1 MTVWRLTFDSLVK
14 NYDMV
19 QALKGVSFSL
29 GQGVNGLLGPNGAG
43 KSTMM
48 NILSGNLAQTSGSII
63 YNGRDIR
70 KMGKDFRKLLG
81 YMPQQQALYPGFTA
95 VQFLSYMAALRG
107 MGKAETAEAVPRVLS
122 QVALEDVANRKI
134 KTFSGGMKQRLLIAQ
149 AILADPEVL
158 VLDEPTA
165 GLDPKQRIAIRNLI
179 ASLAEKKIV
188 IVSTHVVSD
197 VAGIAK
203 EILLLKQGEL
213 ISQLPPGELIHQ
225 IDGTVWNVV
234 VKKEELPSWQS
245 QYRVSNIAYDENGFC
260 LRLLSDTEIVGGYRV
275 KPNLEDVYLSYFGE

>member
-1 MTVWRLTFDSLVK
+1 MELTFDGLVK
-14 NYDMV
+14 NYDTV
-19 QALKGVSFSL
+19 KALKGVSFTL
-29 GQGVNGLLGPNGAG
+29 TPGVNGLLGPNGAG

-48 NILSGNLAQTSGSII
+48 NILSGNLSQTAGRITF
-63 YNGRDIR
+63 NGEDIR
-70 KMGKDFRKLLG
+70 SMGKAFRKRLG

-95 VQFLSYMAALRG
+95 AQFLGYMATLRG
-107 MGKAETAEAVPRVLS
+107 MGKTQATDAVHRVLR
-122 QVALEDVANRKI
+122 QVELEDVATRKI

-149 AILADPEVL
+149 AILADPDVL

-179 ASLAEKKIV
+179 ASLAERKIV

-197 VAGIAK
+197 IAGIAK

-213 ISQLPPGELIHQ
+213 ISRQSPAELIRQ
-225 IDGTVWNVV
+225 IDGIVWEVSV
-234 VKKEELPSWQS
+234 SKDDLPNWQS
-245 QYRVSNIAYDENGFC
+245 RYRISNMAYDGSDFC
-260 LRLLSDTEIVGGYRV
+260 LRLLSDEAVPGGHPV

>member
-1 MTVWRLTFDSLVK
+1 MELTFDGLLKDYDTVK
-14 NYDMV
+14 
-19 QALKGVSFSL
+19 ALKGVSFTL
-29 GQGVNGLLGPNGAG
+29 TPGVNGLLGPNGAG

-48 NILSGNLAQTSGSII
+48 NILSGNLSQTSGRITF
-63 YNGRDIR
+63 NGEDIR
-70 KMGKDFRKLLG
+70 NMGKEFRKRLG

-95 VQFLSYMAALRG
+95 AQFLGYMASLRG
-107 MGKAETAEAVPRVLS
+107 MGKAEATDAVHRVLR
-122 QVALEDVANRKI
+122 QVALEDVATRKI

-149 AILADPEVL
+149 AILADPDVL

-179 ASLAEKKIV
+179 ASLAERKIV

-197 VAGIAK
+197 IAGIAK

-213 ISQLPPGELIHQ
+213 IAQLPPAELIRQ
-225 IDGTVWNVV
+225 IDGTVWEVSV
-234 VKKEELPSWQS
+234 SKEDLPHWQS
-245 QYRVSNIAYDENGFC
+245 CYRISNMAYDGSDFC
-260 LRLLSDTEIVGGYRV
+260 LRLLSDAAVPGGSRV

>member
-1 MTVWRLTFDSLVK
+1 MELTFDGLVK
-14 NYDMV
+14 NYDTV
-19 QALKGVSFSL
+19 KALKGVSFTL
-29 GQGVNGLLGPNGAG
+29 TPGVNGLLGPNGAG

-48 NILSGNLAQTSGSII
+48 NILSGNLSQTSGRISF
-63 YNGRDIR
+63 NGEDIR
-70 KMGKDFRKLLG
+70 NMGKEFRKRLG

-95 VQFLSYMAALRG
+95 AQFLGYMATLRG
-107 MGKAETAEAVPRVLS
+107 MEKAEATDAVHRVLR
-122 QVALEDVANRKI
+122 QVALEDVATRKI

-149 AILADPEVL
+149 AILADPDVL

-179 ASLAEKKIV
+179 ASLAERKIV

-197 VAGIAK
+197 IAGIAK

-213 ISQLPPGELIHQ
+213 ISQLPPAELIRQ
-225 IDGTVWNVV
+225 IDGTVWEVSV
-234 VKKEELPSWQS
+234 SKDDLPLWQS
-245 QYRVSNIAYDENGFC
+245 CYRISNMAYDGSDFC
-260 LRLLSDTEIVGGYRV
+260 LRLLSDVAVPGGHRV

>member
-1 MTVWRLTFDSLVK
+1 MELTLDGLVK
-14 NYDMV
+14 NYDTV
-19 QALKGVSFSL
+19 KALKGVSFTL
-29 GQGVNGLLGPNGAG
+29 TPGVNGLLGPNGAG

-48 NILSGNLAQTSGSII
+48 NILSGNLSQTAGRITF
-63 YNGRDIR
+63 NGEDIR
-70 KMGKDFRKLLG
+70 NMGKAFRKRLG

-95 VQFLSYMAALRG
+95 AQFLGYMATLRG
-107 MGKAETAEAVPRVLS
+107 MRKTEATDAVRRVLR
-122 QVALEDVANRKI
+122 QVELEDVALRRI

-149 AILADPEVL
+149 AILADPDVL

-179 ASLAEKKIV
+179 ASLAERKIV

-197 VAGIAK
+197 IAGIAK

-213 ISQLPPGELIHQ
+213 ISQLPLAELIRQ
-225 IDGTVWNVV
+225 IDGIVWEVSV
-234 VKKEELPSWQS
+234 SKDDLPNWQS
-245 QYRVSNIAYDENGFC
+245 RYRISNMAYDGSDFC
-260 LRLLSDTEIVGGYRV
+260 LRLLSDEAVPGGHPV

>member
-1 MTVWRLTFDSLVK
+1 MELTFDGLVK
-14 NYDMV
+14 NYDTV
-19 QALKGVSFSL
+19 KALKGVSFTL
-29 GQGVNGLLGPNGAG
+29 TPGVNGLLGPNGAG

-48 NILSGNLAQTSGSII
+48 NILSGNLSQTAGRITF
-63 YNGRDIR
+63 NGEDIR
-70 KMGKDFRKLLG
+70 NMGKAFRKRLG

-95 VQFLSYMAALRG
+95 AQFLGYMATLRG
-107 MGKAETAEAVPRVLS
+107 MRKTEATDAVRRVLR
-122 QVALEDVANRKI
+122 QVELEDVALRRI

-149 AILADPEVL
+149 AILADPDVL

-179 ASLAEKKIV
+179 ASLAERKIV

-197 VAGIAK
+197 IAGIAK

-213 ISQLPPGELIHQ
+213 ISRQSPAELIRQ
-225 IDGTVWNVV
+225 IDGIVWEVSV
-234 VKKEELPSWQS
+234 SKDDLPNWQS
-245 QYRVSNIAYDENGFC
+245 RYRISNMAYDGSDFC
-260 LRLLSDTEIVGGYRV
+260 LRLLSDEAVPGGHPV

>member
-1 MTVWRLTFDSLVK
+1 MELTFDGLVK
-14 NYDMV
+14 NYDTV
-19 QALKGVSFSL
+19 KALKGVSFTL
-29 GQGVNGLLGPNGAG
+29 TPGVNGLLGPNGAG

-48 NILSGNLAQTSGSII
+48 NILSGNLSQTSGRITF
-63 YNGRDIR
+63 NGEDIR
-70 KMGKDFRKLLG
+70 NMGKAFRKRLG

-95 VQFLSYMAALRG
+95 AQFLGYMATLRG
-107 MGKAETAEAVPRVLS
+107 MGKAEATDAVHRVLR
-122 QVALEDVANRKI
+122 QVDLEDVALRRI

-149 AILADPEVL
+149 AILADPDVL

-179 ASLAEKKIV
+179 ASLAEQKIV

-197 VAGIAK
+197 IAGIAK

-213 ISQLPPGELIHQ
+213 ISQLPPAELIQQ
-225 IDGTVWNVV
+225 IDGTVWEVSV
-234 VKKEELPSWQS
+234 SKDDLASWQS
-245 QYRVSNIAYDENGFC
+245 RYRISNMAYDGSDFC
-260 LRLLSDTEIVGGYRV
+260 LRLLSDAAVPGGHRV

>member
-1 MTVWRLTFDSLVK
+1 MELTFDGLVK
-14 NYDMV
+14 NYDTV
-19 QALKGVSFSL
+19 KALKGVSFTL
-29 GQGVNGLLGPNGAG
+29 TPGVNGLLGPNGAG

-48 NILSGNLAQTSGSII
+48 NILSGNLSQTSGRITF
-63 YNGRDIR
+63 NGEDIR
-70 KMGKDFRKLLG
+70 NMGKEFRKRLG

-95 VQFLSYMAALRG
+95 AQFLGYMATLRG
-107 MGKAETAEAVPRVLS
+107 MEKAEATDAVHRVLR
-122 QVALEDVANRKI
+122 QVALEDVAIRKI

-149 AILADPEVL
+149 AILADPDVL

-179 ASLAEKKIV
+179 ASLAERKIV

-197 VAGIAK
+197 IAGIAK

-213 ISQLPPGELIHQ
+213 ISQLPPAELIQQ
-225 IDGTVWNVV
+225 IDGTVWEVSV
-234 VKKEELPSWQS
+234 SKDDLASWQS
-245 QYRVSNIAYDENGFC
+245 RYRISNMAYDGSDFC
-260 LRLLSDTEIVGGYRV
+260 LRLLSDAAVPGGHRV

>member
-1 MTVWRLTFDSLVK
+1 MELTFDGLVK
-14 NYDMV
+14 NYDTV
-19 QALKGVSFSL
+19 KALKDVSFTL
-29 GQGVNGLLGPNGAG
+29 TPGVNGLLGPNGAG

-48 NILSGNLAQTSGSII
+48 NILSGNLSQTAGRITF
-63 YNGRDIR
+63 NGEDIR
-70 KMGKDFRKLLG
+70 SMGKAFRKRLG

-95 VQFLSYMAALRG
+95 AQFLGYMATLRG
-107 MGKAETAEAVPRVLS
+107 MEKAEATDAVHRVLR
-122 QVALEDVANRKI
+122 QVELEDVATRKI

-149 AILADPEVL
+149 AILADPDVL

-179 ASLAEKKIV
+179 ASLAERKIV

-197 VAGIAK
+197 IAGIAK

-213 ISQLPPGELIHQ
+213 ISQLPPAELIQQ
-225 IDGTVWNVV
+225 IDGTVWEVSV
-234 VKKEELPSWQS
+234 SKDDLPSWQS
-245 QYRVSNIAYDENGFC
+245 RYRISNMAYDGSDFC
-260 LRLLSDTEIVGGYRV
+260 LRLLSDEAVPGGHRV

>member
-1 MTVWRLTFDSLVK
+1 MELTFDGLVK
-14 NYDMV
+14 NYDTV
-19 QALKGVSFSL
+19 KALKGVSFTL
-29 GQGVNGLLGPNGAG
+29 TPGVNGLLGPNGAG

-48 NILSGNLAQTSGSII
+48 NILSGNLSQTAGRITF
-63 YNGRDIR
+63 NGEDIR
-70 KMGKDFRKLLG
+70 SMGKAFRKRLG

-95 VQFLSYMAALRG
+95 AQFLGYMATLRG
-107 MGKAETAEAVPRVLS
+107 MEKAEATDAVHRVLR
-122 QVALEDVANRKI
+122 QVALEDVALRRI

-149 AILADPEVL
+149 AILADPDVL

-179 ASLAEKKIV
+179 ASLAERKIV

-197 VAGIAK
+197 IAGIAK

-213 ISQLPPGELIHQ
+213 ISRQSPAELIRQ
-225 IDGTVWNVV
+225 IDGIVWEVSV
-234 VKKEELPSWQS
+234 SKDDLPNWQS
-245 QYRVSNIAYDENGFC
+245 RYRISNMAYDGSDFC
-260 LRLLSDTEIVGGYRV
+260 LRLLSDEAVPGGHPV

>member
-1 MTVWRLTFDSLVK
+1 MELTLDGLVK
-14 NYDMV
+14 NYDSV
-19 QALKGVSFSL
+19 KALKGVSFSL
-29 GQGVNGLLGPNGAG
+29 TPGVNGLLGPNGAG

-48 NILSGNLAQTSGSII
+48 NILSGNLSQTAGRITF
-63 YNGRDIR
+63 NGEDIR
-70 KMGKDFRKLLG
+70 SMGKAFRKRLG

-95 VQFLSYMAALRG
+95 AQFLGYMATLRG
-107 MGKAETAEAVPRVLS
+107 MGKTEATDAVHRVLR
-122 QVALEDVANRKI
+122 QVELEDVALRRI

-149 AILADPEVL
+149 AILADPDVL

-179 ASLAEKKIV
+179 ASLAEQKIV

-197 VAGIAK
+197 IAGIAK

-213 ISQLPPGELIHQ
+213 ISRQSPAELIRQ
-225 IDGTVWNVV
+225 IDGIVWEVSV
-234 VKKEELPSWQS
+234 SKDDLPSWQS
-245 QYRVSNIAYDENGFC
+245 RYRISNMAYDGSDFC
-260 LRLLSDTEIVGGYRV
+260 LRLLSDAAVPGGRRV

>member
-1 MTVWRLTFDSLVK
+1 MELTFDGLVK
-14 NYDMV
+14 NYDTV
-19 QALKGVSFSL
+19 KALKGVSITL
-29 GQGVNGLLGPNGAG
+29 TPGVNGLLGPNGAG

-48 NILSGNLAQTSGSII
+48 NILSGNLSQTAGRITF
-63 YNGRDIR
+63 NGEDIR
-70 KMGKDFRKLLG
+70 NMGKAFRKRLG

-95 VQFLSYMAALRG
+95 AQFLGYMATLRG
-107 MGKAETAEAVPRVLS
+107 MRKTEATDAVRRVLR
-122 QVALEDVANRKI
+122 QVELEDVALRRI

-149 AILADPEVL
+149 AFLADPDVL

-179 ASLAEKKIV
+179 ASLAERKIV

-197 VAGIAK
+197 IAGIAK

-213 ISQLPPGELIHQ
+213 ISRQSPAELIRQ
-225 IDGTVWNVV
+225 IDGIVWEVSV
-234 VKKEELPSWQS
+234 SKDDLPNWQS
-245 QYRVSNIAYDENGFC
+245 RYRISNMAYDGSDFC
-260 LRLLSDTEIVGGYRV
+260 LRLLSDEAVPGGHPV

>member
-1 MTVWRLTFDSLVK
+1 MELTFDGLVK
-14 NYDMV
+14 NYDTV
-19 QALKGVSFSL
+19 KALKGVSFTL
-29 GQGVNGLLGPNGAG
+29 TPGVNGLLGPNGAG

-48 NILSGNLAQTSGSII
+48 NILSGNLSQTAGRITF
-63 YNGRDIR
+63 NGEDIR
-70 KMGKDFRKLLG
+70 NMGKEFRKRLG

-95 VQFLSYMAALRG
+95 AQFLGYMATLRG
-107 MGKAETAEAVPRVLS
+107 MEKAEATDAVHRVLR
-122 QVALEDVANRKI
+122 QVALEDVALRRI

-149 AILADPEVL
+149 AILADPDVL

-179 ASLAEKKIV
+179 ASLAERKIV

-197 VAGIAK
+197 IAGIAK

-213 ISQLPPGELIHQ
+213 ISRQSPAELIRQ
-225 IDGTVWNVV
+225 IDGIVWEVSV
-234 VKKEELPSWQS
+234 SKDDLPNWQS
-245 QYRVSNIAYDENGFC
+245 RYRISNMAYDGSDFC
-260 LRLLSDTEIVGGYRV
+260 LRLLSDEAVPGGHPV

>member
-1 MTVWRLTFDSLVK
+1 MELTLDGLVK
-14 NYDMV
+14 NYDTV
-19 QALKGVSFSL
+19 KALKGVSFTL
-29 GQGVNGLLGPNGAG
+29 TPGVNGLLGPNGAG

-48 NILSGNLAQTSGSII
+48 NILSGNLSQTAGRITF
-63 YNGRDIR
+63 NGEDIR
-70 KMGKDFRKLLG
+70 NMGKAFRKRLG

-95 VQFLSYMAALRG
+95 AQFLGYMATLRG
-107 MGKAETAEAVPRVLS
+107 MGKTEATDAVHRVLR
-122 QVALEDVANRKI
+122 QVELEDVALRRI

-149 AILADPEVL
+149 AILADPDVL

-179 ASLAEKKIV
+179 ASLAERKIV

-197 VAGIAK
+197 IAGIAK

-213 ISQLPPGELIHQ
+213 ISRQSPAELIRQ
-225 IDGTVWNVV
+225 IDGIVWEVSV
-234 VKKEELPSWQS
+234 SKDDLPNWQS
-245 QYRVSNIAYDENGFC
+245 RYRISNMAYDGSDFC
-260 LRLLSDTEIVGGYRV
+260 LRLLSDEAVPGGHPV

>member
-1 MTVWRLTFDSLVK
+1 MELTLDGLVK
-14 NYDMV
+14 NYDTV
-19 QALKGVSFSL
+19 KALKGVSFTL
-29 GQGVNGLLGPNGAG
+29 TPGVNGLLGPNGAG

-48 NILSGNLAQTSGSII
+48 NILSGNLSQTAGRITF
-63 YNGRDIR
+63 NGEDIR
-70 KMGKDFRKLLG
+70 NMGKAFRKRLG

-95 VQFLSYMAALRG
+95 AQFLGYMATLRG
-107 MGKAETAEAVPRVLS
+107 MRKTEATDAVRRVLR
-122 QVALEDVANRKI
+122 QVELEDVALRRI

-149 AILADPEVL
+149 AILADPDVL

-179 ASLAEKKIV
+179 ASLAERKIV

-197 VAGIAK
+197 IAGIAK

-213 ISQLPPGELIHQ
+213 ISRQSPAELIRQ
-225 IDGTVWNVV
+225 IDGIVWEVSV
-234 VKKEELPSWQS
+234 SKDDLPNWQS
-245 QYRVSNIAYDENGFC
+245 RYRISNMAYDGSDFC
-260 LRLLSDTEIVGGYRV
+260 LRLLSDEAVPGGHPV

>member
-1 MTVWRLTFDSLVK
+1 MELTFDGLVK
-14 NYDMV
+14 NYDTV
-19 QALKGVSFSL
+19 KALKGVSFTL
-29 GQGVNGLLGPNGAG
+29 TPGVNGLLGPNGAG

-48 NILSGNLAQTSGSII
+48 NILSGNLSQTSGRITF
-63 YNGRDIR
+63 NGEDIR
-70 KMGKDFRKLLG
+70 NMGKEFRKRLG

-95 VQFLSYMAALRG
+95 AQFLGYLATLRG
-107 MGKAETAEAVPRVLS
+107 MEKAEATDAVHRVLR
-122 QVALEDVANRKI
+122 QVELEDVATRKI

-149 AILADPEVL
+149 AILADPDVL

-179 ASLAEKKIV
+179 ASLAERKIV

-197 VAGIAK
+197 IAGIAK

-213 ISQLPPGELIHQ
+213 ISRQSPAELIRQ
-225 IDGTVWNVV
+225 IDGIVWEVSV
-234 VKKEELPSWQS
+234 SKDDLPNWQS
-245 QYRVSNIAYDENGFC
+245 RYRISNMAYDGSDFC
-260 LRLLSDTEIVGGYRV
+260 LRLLSDEAVPGGHPV

>member
-1 MTVWRLTFDSLVK
+1 MELTFDGLVK
-14 NYDMV
+14 NYDTV
-19 QALKGVSFSL
+19 KALKSVSFTL
-29 GQGVNGLLGPNGAG
+29 TPGVNGLLGPNGAG

-48 NILSGNLAQTSGSII
+48 NILSGNLSQTAGRITF
-63 YNGRDIR
+63 NGEDIR
-70 KMGKDFRKLLG
+70 NMGKAFRKRLG

-95 VQFLSYMAALRG
+95 AQFLGYMATLRG
-107 MGKAETAEAVPRVLS
+107 MEKAEATDAVHRVLR
-122 QVALEDVANRKI
+122 QVALEDVALRRI

-149 AILADPEVL
+149 AILADPDVL

-179 ASLAEKKIV
+179 ASLAERKIV

-197 VAGIAK
+197 IAGIAK

-213 ISQLPPGELIHQ
+213 ISRQSPAELIRQ
-225 IDGTVWNVV
+225 IDGIVWEVSV
-234 VKKEELPSWQS
+234 SKDDLPNWQS
-245 QYRVSNIAYDENGFC
+245 RYRISNMAYDGSDFC
-260 LRLLSDTEIVGGYRV
+260 LRLLSDEAVPGGHPV

>member
-1 MTVWRLTFDSLVK
+1 MELTLDGLVK
-14 NYDMV
+14 NYDTV
-19 QALKGVSFSL
+19 KALKGGSFTL
-29 GQGVNGLLGPNGAG
+29 TPGVNGLLGPNGAG

-48 NILSGNLAQTSGSII
+48 NILSGNLSQTAGRITF
-63 YNGRDIR
+63 NGEDIR
-70 KMGKDFRKLLG
+70 NMGKAFRKRLG

-95 VQFLSYMAALRG
+95 AQFLGYMATMRG
-107 MGKAETAEAVPRVLS
+107 MEKAEATDAVRRVLR
-122 QVALEDVANRKI
+122 QVELEDVALRRI

-149 AILADPEVL
+149 AILADPDVL

-179 ASLAEKKIV
+179 ASLAERKIV

-197 VAGIAK
+197 IAGIAK

-213 ISQLPPGELIHQ
+213 ISRQSPAELIRQ
-225 IDGTVWNVV
+225 IDGIVWEVSV
-234 VKKEELPSWQS
+234 SKDDLPNWQS
-245 QYRVSNIAYDENGFC
+245 RYRISNMAYDGSDFC
-260 LRLLSDTEIVGGYRV
+260 LRLLSDEAVPGGHPV

>member
-1 MTVWRLTFDSLVK
+1 MELALDGLVK
-14 NYDMV
+14 NYDTV
-19 QALKGVSFSL
+19 KALKGVSFTL
-29 GQGVNGLLGPNGAG
+29 TPGVNGLLGPNGAG

-48 NILSGNLAQTSGSII
+48 NILSGNLSQTAGRITF
-63 YNGRDIR
+63 NGEDIR
-70 KMGKDFRKLLG
+70 NMGKAFRKRLG

-95 VQFLSYMAALRG
+95 AQFLGYMATLRG
-107 MGKAETAEAVPRVLS
+107 MEKAEATDAVRRVLR
-122 QVALEDVANRKI
+122 QVELEDVALRRI

-149 AILADPEVL
+149 AILADPDVL

-179 ASLAEKKIV
+179 ASLAERKIV

-197 VAGIAK
+197 IAGIAK

-213 ISQLPPGELIHQ
+213 ISRQSPAELIRQ
-225 IDGTVWNVV
+225 IDGIVWEVSV
-234 VKKEELPSWQS
+234 SKDDLPNWQS
-245 QYRVSNIAYDENGFC
+245 RYRISNMAYDGSDFC
-260 LRLLSDTEIVGGYRV
+260 LRLLSDEAVPGGHPV

>member
-1 MTVWRLTFDSLVK
+1 MELTFDGLVK
-14 NYDMV
+14 NYDTV
-19 QALKGVSFSL
+19 KALKGVSFTL
-29 GQGVNGLLGPNGAG
+29 TPGVNGLLGPNGAG

-48 NILSGNLAQTSGSII
+48 NILSGNLSQTAGRITF
-63 YNGRDIR
+63 NGEDIR
-70 KMGKDFRKLLG
+70 NMGKAFRKRLG

-95 VQFLSYMAALRG
+95 AQFLGYMATLRG
-107 MGKAETAEAVPRVLS
+107 MGKTEATDAVHRVLR
-122 QVALEDVANRKI
+122 QVELEDVALRRI

-149 AILADPEVL
+149 AILADPDVL

-179 ASLAEKKIV
+179 ASLAERKIV

-197 VAGIAK
+197 IAGIAK

-213 ISQLPPGELIHQ
+213 ISRQSPAELIRQ
-225 IDGTVWNVV
+225 IDGTVWEVSV
-234 VKKEELPSWQS
+234 SKDDLPSWQS
-245 QYRVSNIAYDENGFC
+245 RYRISNMAYDGSDFC
-260 LRLLSDTEIVGGYRV
+260 LRLLSDEAVPGGHPV

>member
-1 MTVWRLTFDSLVK
+1 MELTLDRLVK
-14 NYDMV
+14 NYDTV
-19 QALKGVSFSL
+19 KALKGVSFTL
-29 GQGVNGLLGPNGAG
+29 TPGVNGLLGPNGAG

-48 NILSGNLAQTSGSII
+48 NILSGNLSQTAGRITF
-63 YNGRDIR
+63 NGEDIR
-70 KMGKDFRKLLG
+70 NMGKAFRKRLG

-95 VQFLSYMAALRG
+95 AQFLGYMATLRG
-107 MGKAETAEAVPRVLS
+107 MEKAEATDAVRRVLR
-122 QVALEDVANRKI
+122 QVELEDVALRRI

-149 AILADPEVL
+149 AILADPDVL

-179 ASLAEKKIV
+179 ASLAERKIV

-197 VAGIAK
+197 IAGIAK

-213 ISQLPPGELIHQ
+213 ISRQSPAELIRQ
-225 IDGTVWNVV
+225 IDGIVWEVSV
-234 VKKEELPSWQS
+234 SKEDLPLWQS
-245 QYRVSNIAYDENGFC
+245 HYRISNTAYDGSDFC
-260 LRLLSDTEIVGGYRV
+260 LRLLSDEAVPGGHPV

>member
-1 MTVWRLTFDSLVK
+1 MELTFDGLVK
-14 NYDMV
+14 NYDTV
-19 QALKGVSFSL
+19 KALKGVSFTL
-29 GQGVNGLLGPNGAG
+29 TPGVNGLLGPNGAG

-48 NILSGNLAQTSGSII
+48 NILSGNLSQTAGRITF
-63 YNGRDIR
+63 NGEDIR
-70 KMGKDFRKLLG
+70 SMGKAFRKRLG

-95 VQFLSYMAALRG
+95 AQFLGYMATLRG
-107 MGKAETAEAVPRVLS
+107 MEKAEATDAVHRVLR
-122 QVALEDVANRKI
+122 QVELEDVALRRI

-149 AILADPEVL
+149 AILADPDVL

-179 ASLAEKKIV
+179 ASLAERKIV

-197 VAGIAK
+197 IAGIAK

-213 ISQLPPGELIHQ
+213 ISRQSPAELIRQ
-225 IDGTVWNVV
+225 IDGIVWEVSV
-234 VKKEELPSWQS
+234 SKDDLSSWQS
-245 QYRVSNIAYDENGFC
+245 RYRISNMAYDGSDFC
-260 LRLLSDTEIVGGYRV
+260 LRLLSDAAVPGGHQV

>member
-1 MTVWRLTFDSLVK
+1 MELTFDGLVK
-14 NYDMV
+14 NYDTV
-19 QALKGVSFSL
+19 KALKGVSFTL
-29 GQGVNGLLGPNGAG
+29 TPGVNGLLGPNGAG

-48 NILSGNLAQTSGSII
+48 NILSGNLSQTSGRITF
-63 YNGRDIR
+63 NGEDIR
-70 KMGKDFRKLLG
+70 NMGKAFRKRLG

-95 VQFLSYMAALRG
+95 AQFLGYMASLRG
-107 MGKAETAEAVPRVLS
+107 MEKAEATDAVHRVLR
-122 QVALEDVANRKI
+122 QVALEDVALRRI

-149 AILADPEVL
+149 AILADPDVL

-179 ASLAEKKIV
+179 ASLAERKIV

-197 VAGIAK
+197 IAGIAK

-213 ISQLPPGELIHQ
+213 ISRQSPAELIRQ
-225 IDGTVWNVV
+225 IDGTVWEVSV
-234 VKKEELPSWQS
+234 SKDDLPSWQS
-245 QYRVSNIAYDENGFC
+245 RYRISNMAYDGNDFC
-260 LRLLSDTEIVGGYRV
+260 LRLLSDEAVPGGHPV

>member
-1 MTVWRLTFDSLVK
+1 MELALDGLVK
-14 NYDMV
+14 NYDTV
-19 QALKGVSFSL
+19 KALKGVSFTL
-29 GQGVNGLLGPNGAG
+29 TPGVNGLLGPNGAG

-48 NILSGNLAQTSGSII
+48 NILSGNLSQTAGRITF
-63 YNGRDIR
+63 NGEDIR
-70 KMGKDFRKLLG
+70 NMGKAFRKRLG

-95 VQFLSYMAALRG
+95 AQFLGYMATLRG
-107 MGKAETAEAVPRVLS
+107 MEKAEATDAVHRVLR
-122 QVALEDVANRKI
+122 QVALEDVALRRI

-149 AILADPEVL
+149 AILADPDVL

-179 ASLAEKKIV
+179 ASLAERKIV

-197 VAGIAK
+197 IAGIAK

-213 ISQLPPGELIHQ
+213 ISQQSPAELIRQ
-225 IDGTVWNVV
+225 IDGTVWEVSV
-234 VKKEELPSWQS
+234 SKEDLPLWQS
-245 QYRVSNIAYDENGFC
+245 HYRISNMAYDGSDFC
-260 LRLLSDTEIVGGYRV
+260 LRLLSDEAVPGGHPV

>member
-1 MTVWRLTFDSLVK
+1 MELTFDGLVK
-14 NYDMV
+14 NYDTV
-19 QALKGVSFSL
+19 KALKGVSFTL
-29 GQGVNGLLGPNGAG
+29 TPGVNGLLGPNGAG

-48 NILSGNLAQTSGSII
+48 NILSGNLSQTAGRITF
-63 YNGRDIR
+63 NGEDIR
-70 KMGKDFRKLLG
+70 NMGKEFRKRLG

-95 VQFLSYMAALRG
+95 AQFLGYMATLRG
-107 MGKAETAEAVPRVLS
+107 MGKTEATDAVHRVLR
-122 QVALEDVANRKI
+122 QVELEDVALRRI

-149 AILADPEVL
+149 AILADPDVL

-179 ASLAEKKIV
+179 ASLAERKIV

-197 VAGIAK
+197 IAGIAK

-213 ISQLPPGELIHQ
+213 ISRQSPAELIRQ
-225 IDGTVWNVV
+225 IDGTVWEVSV
-234 VKKEELPSWQS
+234 SKDDLPNWQS
-245 QYRVSNIAYDENGFC
+245 RYRISNMAYDGSDFC
-260 LRLLSDTEIVGGYRV
+260 LRLLSDEAVPGGQPV

>member
-1 MTVWRLTFDSLVK
+1 MELTFDGLVK
-14 NYDMV
+14 NYDTV
-19 QALKGVSFSL
+19 KALKGVSFTL
-29 GQGVNGLLGPNGAG
+29 TPGVNGLLGPNGAG

-48 NILSGNLAQTSGSII
+48 NILSGNLSQTA
-63 YNGRDIR
+63 GRITFDGEDIR
-70 KMGKDFRKLLG
+70 NMGKAFRKRLG

-95 VQFLSYMAALRG
+95 VQFLGYMATLRG
-107 MGKAETAEAVPRVLS
+107 MGKAEATDAVHRVLR
-122 QVALEDVANRKI
+122 QVELEDVAARKI

-149 AILADPEVL
+149 AILADPDVL

-179 ASLAEKKIV
+179 ASLAERKIV

-197 VAGIAK
+197 IAGIAK

-213 ISQLPPGELIHQ
+213 ISQLPPAELIQQ
-225 IDGTVWNVV
+225 IDGTVWEVSV
-234 VKKEELPSWQS
+234 SKEDLPSWQS
-245 QYRVSNIAYDENGFC
+245 RYRISSMAYDGSTYC
-260 LRLLSDTEIVGGYRV
+260 LRLLSDAAVPGGHRV

>member
-1 MTVWRLTFDSLVK
+1 MELTFDGLVK
-14 NYDMV
+14 NYDTV
-19 QALKGVSFSL
+19 KALKGVSFTL
-29 GQGVNGLLGPNGAG
+29 TPGVNGLLGPNGAG

-48 NILSGNLAQTSGSII
+48 NILSGNLSQTAGRITF
-63 YNGRDIR
+63 NGEDIR
-70 KMGKDFRKLLG
+70 NMGKAFRKRLG

-95 VQFLSYMAALRG
+95 AQFLGYMATLRG
-107 MGKAETAEAVPRVLS
+107 MGKTEATDAVHRVLR
-122 QVALEDVANRKI
+122 QVELEDVALRRI

-149 AILADPEVL
+149 AILADPDVL

-179 ASLAEKKIV
+179 ASLAERKIV

-197 VAGIAK
+197 IAGIAK

-213 ISQLPPGELIHQ
+213 ISQLPPAELIQQ
-225 IDGTVWNVV
+225 IDGIVWEVSV
-234 VKKEELPSWQS
+234 SKDDLPSWQAR
-245 QYRVSNIAYDENGFC
+245 YRISNMAYDGSDFC
-260 LRLLSDTEIVGGYRV
+260 LRLLSDEAVPGGHPV

>member
-1 MTVWRLTFDSLVK
+1 MELTLDGLVK
-14 NYDMV
+14 NYDTV
-19 QALKGVSFSL
+19 KALKGVSFTL
-29 GQGVNGLLGPNGAG
+29 TPGVNGLLGPNGAG

-48 NILSGNLAQTSGSII
+48 NILSGNLSQTAGRITF
-63 YNGRDIR
+63 NGEDIR
-70 KMGKDFRKLLG
+70 NMGKAFRKRLG

-95 VQFLSYMAALRG
+95 AQFLGYMATLRG
-107 MGKAETAEAVPRVLS
+107 MRKTEATDAVRRVLR
-122 QVALEDVANRKI
+122 QVELEDVALRRI

-149 AILADPEVL
+149 AILADPDVL

-179 ASLAEKKIV
+179 ASLAERKIV

-197 VAGIAK
+197 ISGIAK

-213 ISQLPPGELIHQ
+213 ISRQSPAELIRQ
-225 IDGTVWNVV
+225 IDGIVWEVSV
-234 VKKEELPSWQS
+234 SKDDLPNWQS
-245 QYRVSNIAYDENGFC
+245 RYRISNMAYDGSDFC
-260 LRLLSDTEIVGGYRV
+260 LRLLSDEAVPGGHPV